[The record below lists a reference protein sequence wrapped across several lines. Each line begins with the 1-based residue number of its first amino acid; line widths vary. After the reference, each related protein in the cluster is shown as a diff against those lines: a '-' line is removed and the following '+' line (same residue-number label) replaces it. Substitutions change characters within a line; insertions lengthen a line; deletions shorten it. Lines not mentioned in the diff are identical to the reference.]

1 MADKMQLIDCQS
13 LTFSPQLSESR
24 MGQAQESLGAGL
36 IQRILCFAL
45 YLLGLN
51 RSAIG
56 RTLGIPPD
64 TAKSII
70 KAVKRDGLGAFEDR
84 RRSPPP
90 CCLNRPLPEPPP
102 ITLREDDDH
111 LVVDFGLRDR
121 AIKLYRRDPLADE
134 NSLTVDVQQRPFVNA
149 SSG

>member
-1 MADKMQLIDCQS
+1 MGLAR
-13 LTFSPQLSESR
+13 ESF
-24 MGQAQESLGAGL
+24 GAGV

-70 KAVKRDGLGAFEDR
+70 KAVNRDGLGAFADR
-84 RRSPPP
+84 RRSSSRLRPPVP
-90 CCLNRPLPEPPP
+90 VERPP
-102 ITLREDDDH
+102 ITLREGDGQV
-111 LVVDFGLRDR
+111 VVDFGFPDTH
-121 AIKLYRRDPLADE
+121 IKLSRQDPLQMKIVLLSML
-134 NSLTVDVQQRPFVNA
+134 NSDLLSMRQVAEAIQLTLSHTAILGRRLT
-149 SSG
+149 